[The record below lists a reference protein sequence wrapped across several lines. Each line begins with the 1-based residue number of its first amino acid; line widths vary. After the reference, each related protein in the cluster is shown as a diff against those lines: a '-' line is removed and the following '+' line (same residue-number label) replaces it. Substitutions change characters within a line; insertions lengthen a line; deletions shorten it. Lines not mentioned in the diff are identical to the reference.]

1 MHLIEQIKAKAKS
14 NLKTIVLPESYD
26 ERMLY
31 AAQQVVEQGLAKVVI
46 LGNPAEIQAAA
57 AARGVNLTGVEL
69 LEPKSSPKLKE
80 YIDAFVEL
88 RKAKGMTPE
97 EAEKTLTAQDNLY
110 YAGMMVRLGDAA
122 GEVAGA
128 TSTTG
133 NVLKAAFQTVGSAP
147 GIKTV
152 SSYFFMVT
160 KTPTFGENGIILF
173 ADCAVNPNPDAQ
185 ALAEIAVATARN
197 CKAFLDVPARVA
209 MLSFSTKGSASHRD
223 VEKVVQATELVRKR
237 APGLSVDG
245 ELQADAALLPSIAKK
260 KCAGSPVA
268 GRANVLV
275 FPDLD
280 AANIGYKLTQR
291 LGRAMAIGPILQ
303 GLAKPM
309 NDLSRGAS
317 VQDIVDLAAI
327 TVAQAVA

>member
-1 MHLIEQIKAKAKS
+1 MDILG
-14 NLKTIVLPESYD
+14 TIRQRIGSLGATVVLPEGHD
-26 ERMLY
+26 ERIVKASELVRREGFARPVLLGSRERIE
-31 AAQQVVEQGLAKVVI
+31 AAAKAGGADLAGVETIDPERSDRIDGFARQYHELRAHKGVTQEEAAKIARDPIFFAALMVRNGLAH
-46 LGNPAEIQAAA
+46 GC
-57 AARGVNLTGVEL
+57 
-69 LEPKSSPKLKE
+69 
-80 YIDAFVEL
+80 
-88 RKAKGMTPE
+88 
-97 EAEKTLTAQDNLY
+97 
-110 YAGMMVRLGDAA
+110 
-122 GEVAGA
+122 VAGA
-128 TSTTG
+128 ATATRDIIRAG
-133 NVLKAAFQTVGSAP
+133 LHCVGLAP
-147 GIKTV
+147 GVSVV
-152 SSYFFMVT
+152 SSSFLMIV
-160 KTPTFGENGIILF
+160 PPEAEIPEHVLVF
-173 ADCAVNPNPDAQ
+173 ADCAVVPQPTPEQLADIAIAAAATRR
-185 ALAEIAVATARN
+185 ALVGDE
-197 CKAFLDVPARVA
+197 PAVA

-223 VEKVVQATELVRKR
+223 VEKVVQATELVRRR